1 MSKNKNEIYNGK
13 HKHTKDRL
21 FDLHYKTMNT
31 MIISYILKF
40 LFNKNVDIRFSE
52 HDAFLA

>member
-21 FDLHYKTMNT
+21 FDLHYKTRNT

-40 LFNKNVDIRFSE
+40 LFNKNVDIRFSA